1 MPGCS
6 SLIVSE
12 ETGIILLNII
22 PFILNKS
29 KDRTVSVFLVLMIR
43 GVFCIQ
49 IIRAAGILIYNRDII
64 ACRNCTD

>member
-1 MPGCS
+1 MPDCS

-12 ETGIILLNII
+12 ETGDYIIEYNSLYFEQIQRQ
-22 PFILNKS
+22 
-29 KDRTVSVFLVLMIR
+29 D
-43 GVFCIQ
+43 GVCISCINDTWCICIQ

>member
-1 MPGCS
+1 MPDCS

-64 ACRNCTD
+64 AYRNCTD

>member
-1 MPGCS
+1 MPDCS

-12 ETGIILLNII
+12 ETGDYIIEYNS
-22 PFILNKS
+22 FILNKS

>member
-1 MPGCS
+1 MPDCS

-12 ETGIILLNII
+12 ETGDYIIE
-22 PFILNKS
+22 FILNKS